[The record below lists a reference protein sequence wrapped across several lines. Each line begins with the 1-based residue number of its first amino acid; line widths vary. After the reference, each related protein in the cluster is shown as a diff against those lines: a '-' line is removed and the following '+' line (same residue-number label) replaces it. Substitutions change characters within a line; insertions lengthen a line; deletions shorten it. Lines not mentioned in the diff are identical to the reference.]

1 MATVIE
7 YRLSAKALAAS
18 ALAVYILSLLRT
30 TKTLG
35 PRQAQLL
42 LHIQQVQQVML
53 KVPGLY
59 KLATNHQLAMTAPLW
74 VGSAVK
80 IVQTLISRYHWLKN
94 FVLRSMTVSVKV
106 PAQDTLYHN
115 IRSWI
120 AEKELP
126 KRSHYSFTAAAGD
139 VVVYDPRTGQTKRT
153 PPKKGS
159 KVSLNPVYKDIQI
172 WEGWRPF
179 WIYRDMGRPASDRH
193 SGGAMASPPLF
204 ESCQLLAEKRLPN
217 QTDVPATRVYSTN
230 LSDRRDALAG
240 YWGNGE
246 HKAMR
251 RLNSVYIDEKVKS
264 ELLTKIRRYLD
275 PHRSQLYAACSV
287 PRRLGL
293 LFHGP
298 PGTGKTS
305 LTLAL
310 AGEFQLPLFILDVPN
325 LQSDAELKAH
335 FKTLPKDCFVL
346 LEDIDCV
353 GSTKR
358 AVVQEAAEV
367 ATPGQPLTR
376 GGGGGAGV
384 GGAGLTLSG
393 LLNVIDGPDSTDG
406 RILIMSSNHPE
417 QLDPALI
424 RPGRVDQKIYL
435 GCISQKCAQTMFF
448 EIYVRFRHA
457 IRKMRRVEKLQKGAD
472 DEGCPSPPIVEMT
485 DEDLHDHAVAFGASI
500 PPGMF
505 TPAELQVH
513 IFDHEESP
521 CAAVEGLNQLVTE
534 RVGAEQRE
542 LN

>member
-18 ALAVYILSLLRT
+18 ALAVYILSLLRS

-42 LHIQQVQQVML
+42 LGIQQVML

-59 KLATNHQLAMTAPLW
+59 NLATNHEFALAAPFW

-80 IVQTLISRYHWLKN
+80 IIQTLISRYHWLKD
-94 FVLRSMTVSVKV
+94 FVLRSMTVSVNV
-106 PAQDTLYHN
+106 PVQDTLYHN

-126 KRSHYSFTAAAGD
+126 KHNYYNFTAAGGD
-139 VVVYDPRTGQTKRT
+139 VVIYDPRTGQTKRT

-159 KVSLNPVYKDIQI
+159 KVSLNPVYQDIQI

-179 WIYRDMGRPASDRH
+179 WIYRDMGRP
-193 SGGAMASPPLF
+193 LF
-204 ESCQLLAEKRLPN
+204 ESCQRLAEERLPN
-217 QTDVPATRVYSTN
+217 QTGDVPFTRVYSTR
-230 LSDRRDALAG
+230 LSDRVEALAG

-246 HKAMR
+246 RKAMR
-251 RLNSVYIDEKVKS
+251 RLNSVYIDDNVKS
-264 ELLTKIRRYLD
+264 QLLTKIRRYLD
-275 PHRSQLYAACSV
+275 PHRSQLYSACSV
-287 PRRLGL
+287 PRRLGV

-305 LTLAL
+305 LSLAL

-353 GSTKR
+353 GSANR
-358 AVVQEAAEV
+358 AVVKEAAEV

-435 GCISQKCAQTMFF
+435 GYISQKCAQTMFF

-457 IRKMRRVEKLQKGAD
+457 IRETHQMQKEQKGAD
-472 DEGCPSPPIVEMT
+472 DDGCPPPPIVDMT
-485 DEDLHDHAVAFGASI
+485 DEELHDHAVAFGARI
-500 PPGMF
+500 PPGTF
-505 TPAELQVH
+505 TPAALQVH

-521 CAAVEGLNQLVTE
+521 CAAVEDLDQLVKE
-534 RVGAEQRE
+534 LVGAEQRE
-542 LN
+542 WN